1 MIKDFIMEIPLTS
14 NIYFFLGG
22 KNMQEKNI
30 KNTEKILKM
39 ICNRLIDYQ
48 NGLLVYEY
56 RRENL

>member
-1 MIKDFIMEIPLTS
+1 
-14 NIYFFLGG
+14 
-22 KNMQEKNI
+22 MQEKNI
-30 KNTEKILKM
+30 KNTEKILKT